1 MGNFPSSSSK
11 PSCASSSS
19 CGDAAPPRSQRRPSC
34 GDRKGPCSRL
44 RPREPRLLLR
54 SRSRCARGGAKA
66 LPHARPGSA
75 RGRSPPCSQG
85 LHAAACTSAGKCP
98 QPRLGRFL
106 RPHRAAR
113 AAARSHGRAEERA
126 QAAAGAALLPAP
138 PPRPPACPQAV
149 PGGREETRG
158 PGSEPPSHGQR
169 RGASVSALRQPGLC
183 ADVHL
188 RAGPAAQPRGQ
199 RVSPRCHLPAEA
211 VLPHPASPPVPAG
224 PGRFPGCRRA
234 AEHGHHPAAASPALH
249 PGVRCLPLRPDAGH
263 GLSHHDCFLGEAR
276 AAAPGRS
283 ALQPPPHPSR
293 HPHALPPA
301 WGGKPN
307 AAVPVPWGRA
317 ERGSPWCRCARPFVP
332 KLCARP
338 QSHWRLSALPGAGAH
353 HGQHH
358 SPPAPASSCWPR
370 GYCLLDLLCSLIPD
384 GCGLRVRSLRAIHGW
399 RAWHVAALQGRVT
412 AVSSLQERSGCLESA
427 WQGLPYVL
435 AWLLPALTL
444 LGQLIARGTSLT
456 DIAPKPI
463 QPVVPSNRSN
473 ETYSLYCSSCLL
485 LIRRSQDICYE
496 YVGRKDVGL
505 EGKII
510 FFLYLLLVLSCC
522 TLLYRRVKLWCRRN
536 ASAPLLALEKDGF
549 AGRSIRSVSRVSH
562 YFQLV
567 FLLCWAPAFL
577 LTILSFTSVKPAS
590 VFGLYVATALT
601 TSLQGFLHSLAYGWL
616 RRNFRREAVGQRPS
630 LQHHRGLQGFY
641 DESLGAIA

>member
-1 MGNFPSSSSK
+1 MANEEE
-11 PSCASSSS
+11 
-19 CGDAAPPRSQRRPSC
+19 RPSALSDNQVFVLTC
-34 GDRKGPCSRL
+34 IYVPALLLSLVGSASVLAVTCRRRRCCHIQL
-44 RPREPRLLLR
+44 RPLFLL
-54 SRSRCARGGAKA
+54 A
-66 LPHARPGSA
+66 LADF
-75 RGRSPPCSQG
+75 
-85 LHAAACTSAGKCP
+85 LAAAVLLSTATI
-98 QPRLGRFL
+98 Q
-106 RPHRAAR
+106 
-113 AAARSHGRAEERA
+113 
-126 QAAAGAALLPAP
+126 LLPAP
-138 PPRPPACPQAV
+138 LFIPAYAACPYGLMLATTFYAV
-149 PGGREETRG
+149 
-158 PGSEPPSHGQR
+158 SFLMVVVY
-169 RGASVSALRQPGLC
+169 AY
-183 ADVHL
+183 
-188 RAGPAAQPRGQ
+188 
-199 RVSPRCHLPAEA
+199 EA
-211 VLPHPASPPVPAG
+211 Y
-224 PGRFPGCRRA
+224 RT
-234 AEHGHHPAAASPALH
+234 
-249 PGVRCLPLRPDAGH
+249 
-263 GLSHHDCFLGEAR
+263 
-276 AAAPGRS
+276 
-283 ALQPPPHPSR
+283 
-293 HPHALPPA
+293 
-301 WGGKPN
+301 
-307 AAVPVPWGRA
+307 
-317 ERGSPWCRCARPFVP
+317 
-332 KLCARP
+332 
-338 QSHWRLSALPGAGAH
+338 
-353 HGQHH
+353 
-358 SPPAPASSCWPR
+358 
-370 GYCLLDLLCSLIPD
+370 
-384 GCGLRVRSLRAIHGW
+384 IHGW
-399 RAWHVAALQGRVT
+399 RAWHVAA
-412 AVSSLQERSGCLESA
+412 LQERSGCLESA
-427 WQGLPYVL
+427 WQGLPYIL

-536 ASAPLLALEKDGF
+536 AAAPLLALEKDGF

-577 LTILSFTSVKPAS
+577 LTILSFTSIKPAS